1 MRLKLKRL
9 RRAGFDRRSAIY
21 DASAGL
27 ACGSRVGGGGDCFA
41 GLGTAIDAVGDRP
54 TGIFVDARGLLGVFS
69 RYWFGHGDGDD
80 SERIA
85 SLSCL

>member
-1 MRLKLKRL
+1 MDTLS
-9 RRAGFDRRSAIY
+9 RAIFDRCSAIC

-27 ACGSRVGGGGDCFA
+27 ACGNRFGGGCDCVA

-54 TGIFVDARGLLGVFS
+54 TGIFIDAGGLLGVFC
-69 RYWFGHGDGDD
+69 RRWFGHGDGDD
-80 SERIA
+80 FERIA